1 MVIKM
6 IRKNIDE
13 REYLILFDF
22 ILIFN
27 NVCYFY
33 DQYINVNYMIVT
45 YIRQIFNNKK
55 NQ

>member
-1 MVIKM
+1 MK
-6 IRKNIDE
+6 
-13 REYLILFDF
+13 EYVILFDF

-33 DQYINVNYMIVT
+33 DQYINDNYMIVT